1 MLASL
6 PMLDFPA
13 HADTTSAFWAAIA
26 TALRQRGIDAP
37 DQLTRAPDLMA
48 QWQSPDLLLSQTCG
62 MPFVRHLR
70 GKVRL
75 VAGVAYDLPDL
86 RPGTYCSRIILRA
99 DAPETTLEDLRGR
112 RVAFNSAD
120 SQSGAGALRR
130 LILPLVPPGG
140 AFFGQ
145 AVPTGAHVASIRA
158 VAEGRADVAAID
170 AVTFAFAQR
179 YIPAAQNVRVLMS
192 TDLTPGLPLITAND
206 GPAEPLFHAIA
217 EALDQIGPEAR
228 RVLLING
235 IVPRADADY
244 DGIADWDQRARA
256 HGYCDL
262 EEPAA

>member
-6 PMLDFPA
+6 PMLDFPD
-13 HADTTSAFWAAIA
+13 HAAATDAFWAAIA

-37 DQLTRAPDLMA
+37 DRLIRAPDLMA
-48 QWQSPDLLLSQTCG
+48 QWLRPDLLLSQTCG

-75 VAGVAYDLPDL
+75 VAGVAYALPDL
-86 RPGTYCSRIILRA
+86 QPGTYCSRIILRA
-99 DAPETTLEDLRGR
+99 DAPETTIEALRGS

-130 LILPLVPPGG
+130 QILPLVPQAG

-179 YIPAAQNVRVLMS
+179 YIPEAQNVRVLTS
-192 TDLTPGLPLITAND
+192 TALTPGLPLITATD
-206 GPAEPLFHAIA
+206 GPAEALFDASA
-217 EALDQIGPEAR
+217 EAIDRIGPEAR

-235 IVPRADADY
+235 IVPRADEDY

-256 HGYCDL
+256 HSYRDL